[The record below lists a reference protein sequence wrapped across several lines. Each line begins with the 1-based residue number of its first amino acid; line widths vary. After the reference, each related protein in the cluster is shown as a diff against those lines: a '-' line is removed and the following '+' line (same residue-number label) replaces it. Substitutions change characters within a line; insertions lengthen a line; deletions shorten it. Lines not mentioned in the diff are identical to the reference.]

1 MKIVYG
7 LRFLLNQSPFFMR
20 DLEQNFVPSLLQH
33 LECGATELH
42 VYKMT
47 GAVHEKLNILNMCS
61 KQDFIPITLLV
72 IVALLLKVVRN
83 SAVQFLTGKDKIIF
97 RAKSCGTILHNTD
110 ATTLSVNN
118 PCCCPVE
125 YFLVLQISSN

>member
-1 MKIVYG
+1 
-7 LRFLLNQSPFFMR
+7 MR

-47 GAVHEKLNILNMCS
+47 GAVHEKLNKLNMCS

-72 IVALLLKVVRN
+72 IVTLLLKVVRN
-83 SAVQFLTGKDKIIF
+83 LFQTFHLLYRTVQYCSHPMIVHVHVQYVRNLK
-97 RAKSCGTILHNTD
+97 
-110 ATTLSVNN
+110 TL
-118 PCCCPVE
+118 C
-125 YFLVLQISSN
+125 